1 MPLADD
7 AVDVAILSNGS
18 FGWKPDEELCEIDR
32 VVTPGGTALM
42 LAPCGLGDS
51 DLVDGIRRAGYKAF
65 DLEMPAM
72 GTWQGFIKRFD

>member
-1 MPLADD
+1 M
-7 AVDVAILSNGS
+7 DVAILSNGS
-18 FGWKPDEELCEIDR
+18 FAWKPDEELREIDR
-32 VVTPGGTALM
+32 VVSPGGTALM